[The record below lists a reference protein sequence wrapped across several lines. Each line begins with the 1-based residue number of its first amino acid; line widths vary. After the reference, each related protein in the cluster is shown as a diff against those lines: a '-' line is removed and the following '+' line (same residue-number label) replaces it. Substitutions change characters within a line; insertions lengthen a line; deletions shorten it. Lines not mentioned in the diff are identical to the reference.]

1 MEPPMSGTPQY
12 GYQPQPQRT
21 RPLGVAILAVLIG
34 IYGFLEFLVGLLI
47 AVGSAALSSLGGSSA
62 FHVLGTSGVLAGA
75 IIAIIGLI
83 VLGLAVGLWHLRM
96 WALVLTLLFL
106 LFEMVINALNGT
118 YISLGFIVALLL
130 FIYLLAVNRHF
141 R

>member
-1 MEPPMSGTPQY
+1 MTAQPGYAYAPPPTRS
-12 GYQPQPQRT
+12 

-34 IYGFLEFLVGLLI
+34 IYGFLEFLFGLLI
-47 AVGSAALSSLGGSSA
+47 AVGSAAISSLGGSSA
-62 FHVLGTSGVLAGA
+62 FHILGTSGVLAGA
-75 IIAIIGLI
+75 ILAIIGLI

-106 LFEMVINALNGT
+106 IFEMVINALAGT
-118 YISLGFIVALLL
+118 YISFGFIVALLL

>member
-1 MEPPMSGTPQY
+1 MTTTTTTTAYSQTPPAS
-12 GYQPQPQRT
+12 
-21 RPLGVAILAVLIG
+21 RPLGVAIISILIG
-34 IYGFLEFLVGLLI
+34 IYGFFVFLLGLLV
-47 AVGSAALSSLGGSSA
+47 AVASTLVSSFGGSTLPYTFGS
-62 FHVLGTSGVLAGA
+62 TGVIAGI

-106 LFEMVINALNGT
+106 IFEIVT
-118 YISLGFIVALLL
+118 YGIAHAFYTFGFIVAILL
-130 FIYLLAVNRHF
+130 FIYLIAVSRHF

>member
-1 MEPPMSGTPQY
+1 MSGP
-12 GYQPQPQRT
+12 PQPYTPTAPPARS

-34 IYGFLEFLVGLLI
+34 IYGFLEFVVGLLI
-47 AVGSAALSSLGGSSA
+47 AVGSAAISSLSGTSS
-62 FHVLGTSGVLAGA
+62 FHILGTTGVIGGV

-106 LFEMVINALNGT
+106 IFEMVIYGLAGNF
-118 YISLGFIVALLL
+118 ISFGFIVALLL
-130 FIYLLAVNRHF
+130 FVYLLAVNRHF